1 MKPASLASLASLV
14 LVAACGASSPSPSS
28 PSNTDAP
35 PALPT
40 TGPEGL
46 RGTITIL
53 TGDFM
58 PPGPSTG
65 GAAPS
70 ASAPVHVF
78 AGTLKPITAID
89 PAAPAYRGKAITDAS
104 GRYQVA
110 LPPGVYTVLIESG
123 GVPYRN
129 CYDGDGTWCTF
140 TVTAG
145 QWTDA
150 DVEDNS
156 GATY

>member
-1 MKPASLASLASLV
+1 MKRASIASLILL
-14 LVAACGASSPSPSS
+14 AACGASSPSAAP
-28 PSNTDAP
+28 PSNP
-35 PALPT
+35 GPST
-40 TGPEGL
+40 TGAEGL

-78 AGTLKPITAID
+78 AGTLQPITTID
-89 PAAPAYRGKAITDAS
+89 RTDPAYRGTTTTDAS
-104 GRYQVA
+104 GRYQIA
-110 LPPGVYTVLIESG
+110 LPPGTYTVLIESD

-129 CYDGDGTWCTF
+129 CYDSDGTWCTF

-145 QWTDA
+145 QWTEA
-150 DVEDNS
+150 DIEDNS
-156 GATY
+156 DATY